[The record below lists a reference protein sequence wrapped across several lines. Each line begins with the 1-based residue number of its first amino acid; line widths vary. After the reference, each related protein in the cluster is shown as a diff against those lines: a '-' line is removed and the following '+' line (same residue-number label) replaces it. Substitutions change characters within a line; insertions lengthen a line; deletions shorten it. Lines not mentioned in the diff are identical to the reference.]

1 MSNIKKETIISSQ
14 ESQVDISKNTY
25 EEACKNFLE
34 QSNKLEKKFQDMF
47 KKKEV
52 NYSLEEL
59 EEKRKIFQ
67 ENFYKSMEKRFSD
80 TEKGVY
86 VPNFYGNN
94 TGAEY
99 LFDIESHCPMLKE
112 DGYPIEHNGIGCFS
126 INTTS
131 NQNRGGTINFE
142 RIKIEN
148 KLDTII
154 ESICDSIFNK
164 HEYQLILFKKN
175 NLNIVFGY
183 CIVYRRTEF
192 IDYENFSS
200 DLDFLIDTIT
210 KCSLTLKRS
219 HYPNVNTK
227 INIMT
232 NDVIQYITYLK
243 LRTPIAQNLIRKWIN
258 NVKQIWSNKG
268 IINLTNNKL
277 KDDGKLDELRKKTN
291 EISIPLVRKI
301 RENSNILIYS
311 LPVKYNKEDTDL
323 IHLVILILKFHY
335 EINKISKSIKNNY
348 NDLEDEESTIIMEK
362 QITYFWN
369 KLSNS
374 KKIFWY
380 DNVNQDERIDLYE
393 KFQEVF
399 NEIKT
404 NEYKKKNEIRLIEE
418 IKKIKKQYE
427 TTVGK
432 NLLLGECQKY
442 SILPKDDKNE
452 LFIMIA
458 KFRFEKKKSKKTY

>member
-1 MSNIKKETIISSQ
+1 MSNIKNETIISSQ
-14 ESQVDISKNTY
+14 ELQVDISKNTY
-25 EEACKNFLE
+25 EEECLKFLE
-34 QSNKLEKKFQDMF
+34 QSNMLEKKFQEMF
-47 KKKEV
+47 QKKEV
-52 NYSLEEL
+52 KYSLEEL
-59 EEKRKIFQ
+59 KEKRKVFQ

-94 TGAEY
+94 TGTEY

-126 INTTS
+126 VNTTS

-154 ESICDSIFNK
+154 ENICDSIFSKN
-164 HEYQLILFKKN
+164 EYQLILFKKN
-175 NLNIVFGY
+175 SLNRVLGY
-183 CIVYRRTEF
+183 CIVYRRTEL
-192 IDYENFSS
+192 IDYENFPTN
-200 DLDFLIDTIT
+200 LEFLIDTIT
-210 KCSLTLKRS
+210 KFSLTLKRS
-219 HYPNVNTK
+219 YYPNVNTK

-232 NDVIQYITYLK
+232 DEVIQYITYLK
-243 LRTPIAQNLIRKWIN
+243 LRAPISQNQIRKWIN
-258 NVKQIWSNKG
+258 SVKQIWSNKG
-268 IINLTNNKL
+268 IIKLTNDKL
-277 KDDGKLDELRKKTN
+277 KDDVKLDELRKKTN

-323 IHLVILILKFHY
+323 IHLVILILKFHF
-335 EINKISKSIKNNY
+335 EINKVSKSIKNNY
-348 NDLEDEESTIIMEK
+348 NDLEDEESTSIMEK
-362 QITYFWN
+362 KITDFWN

-380 DNVNQDERIDLYE
+380 DNVNQDERIDLYG

-404 NEYKKKNEIRLIEE
+404 NEYKKKNELRMIEE
-418 IKKIKKQYE
+418 IKKIAKQYE
-427 TTVGK
+427 TTEGK

-442 SILPKDDKNE
+442 SILPKNNLNQLFKTIAELRFAEKN
-452 LFIMIA
+452 
-458 KFRFEKKKSKKTY
+458 SNKTY